1 MDESYPAEGV
11 TAESPTEY
19 VDGSTQPDAPAAIQ
33 NRIPYERFHDM
44 VEQRSHWQAEAAKAQ
59 AQAQQYAAMLQAVAQ
74 QNRARQQQGPN
85 LSDLSEQE
93 RLAYQALQR
102 LNARD
107 PTYQQM
113 RQGLQEMQQLRQYY
127 QQMQGQ
133 QQALARQTQ
142 TTLVS
147 QGQGQIGM
155 LAQQAG
161 LPTDANYLGHV
172 ENNLAAIIRANP
184 DAHARWR
191 QGDPSIVPWAFR
203 VYQQEGIGPL
213 ARQSNAAIAQAKSSV
228 RNLASPMRGGSPGQP
243 LFPKP
248 VPGMERQYTTDM
260 HRAAAMLANERG
272 GF

>member
-1 MDESYPAEGV
+1 MDETYPSEGV

-19 VDGSTQPDAPAAIQ
+19 ADGSTQPDAPAAIE
-33 NRIPYERFHDM
+33 NRIPYDRFHQM
-44 VEQRSHWQAEAAKAQ
+44 VEQRSYWQSEAAKHQ

-74 QNRARQQQGPN
+74 ANRQRQAPN

-107 PTYQQM
+107 PTYQAMQ
-113 RQGLQEMQQLRQYY
+113 QGLREMAQYRQHYQALQQ
-127 QQMQGQ
+127 Q

-142 TTLVS
+142 TSLIS

-172 ENNLAAIIRANP
+172 ENNLAAIIRSNP
-184 DAHARWR
+184 EAHARWR

-213 ARQSNAAIAQAKSSV
+213 ARQSNAAIAQVKNSM

-248 VPGMERQYTTDM
+248 VPGQERQYTTDM
-260 HRAAAMLANERG
+260 HRAAAMLAAQYG
-272 GF
+272 G